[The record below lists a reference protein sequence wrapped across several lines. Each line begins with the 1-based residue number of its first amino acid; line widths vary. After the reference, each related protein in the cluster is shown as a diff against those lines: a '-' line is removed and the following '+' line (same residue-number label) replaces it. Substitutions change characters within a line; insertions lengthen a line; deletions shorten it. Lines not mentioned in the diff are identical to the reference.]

1 MLSLRILKLEIRKR
15 KFEHFFGDYRKINPS
30 QEMFSVMPTAL
41 QQHPVHVKEADA
53 YREVEKWMD
62 FQDSVPSHPRFLK
75 PNPDTLYTFQ
85 IYQSVF
91 LLFV

>member
-15 KFEHFFGDYRKINPS
+15 KLEHFFGDYCKINPS
-30 QEMFSVMPTAL
+30 QEMFSIMPTAL
-41 QQHPVHVKEADA
+41 QQHPVHVEEADA
-53 YREVEKWMD
+53 YREVEKWTD
-62 FQDSVPSHPRFLK
+62 FQDSVPSHPRCLK
-75 PNPDTLYTFQ
+75 PSPDTLYTFQ